1 MSLDKKLM
9 RREFYKGQK
18 VFLFNSKL
26 KLFPRKL
33 RSRWFGTFEVTNV
46 LPFGAIEV
54 THPIKKTFKV
64 NGQRLKPYIDG
75 GFDKLKVS
83 IPLCDP
89 QGCISKVQLRDTK
102 SRCWLGD
109 NLTFLFLSP
118 FLNISFI

>member
-46 LPFGAIEV
+46 LPFGAIKV

-83 IPLCDP
+83 IPLRDP
-89 QGCISKVQLRDTK
+89 Q
-102 SRCWLGD
+102 
-109 NLTFLFLSP
+109 
-118 FLNISFI
+118 